1 MVEEDVR
8 NFKTEAP
15 STQFTKFELQKH
27 IKFDQES
34 QDTICDTFEELR
46 QNTSKTTSPFPYSM

>member
-1 MVEEDVR
+1 MVEGDVR
-8 NFKTEAP
+8 NFKIEAP

-34 QDTICDTFEELR
+34 QVTICDTLEELR
-46 QNTSKTTSPFPYSM
+46 QSTSKTTA

>member
-8 NFKTEAP
+8 KFKTEAP
-15 STQFTKFELQKH
+15 STQFAKFELQKH

-34 QDTICDTFEELR
+34 QVTICDTFEELR
-46 QNTSKTTSPFPYSM
+46 QSTSKTTSPFPYSM